1 MNLVTLAANENL
13 ADASNMLIY
22 SAMAV
27 YALAFLA
34 HIAEWV
40 LGSRSKVART
50 SAALGREETG
60 TEPAAGDEAAVPH
73 QR

>member
-1 MNLVTLAANENL
+1 MNLVNIAAATDESLAEI
-13 ADASNMLIY
+13 SNYLIY

-27 YALAFLA
+27 YVFAFFA

-50 SAALGREETG
+50 AAALTG
-60 TEPAAGDEAAVPH
+60 GAAKDGAAK
-73 QR
+73 